1 MLKLTLACL
10 IGVMT
15 GLGAAAQSSPAP
27 RWTGLAPLVLPDP
40 VAPGPAA

>member
-10 IGVMT
+10 IGVT
-15 GLGAAAQSSPAP
+15 TSLGRLPRIARSPGGP
-27 RWTGLAPLVLPDP
+27 GLALMVLPDP